1 MPEKEFVKHNLTAYN
16 GLNFENVRAT
26 LIWTIPLGGLMALTE
41 DEVIQILKMVE
52 QSGFG
57 ELRLETADLK
67 LLVRKKGYVVPAAQL
82 DPEPGT
88 SGAFSV
94 AVHEPAKEGVA
105 VPGGSDKPKKQMVSD
120 QEGLVP
126 IRSTMLGTVYLRPS
140 PDAPHYAEVGS
151 YVKKDDTICLIEVMK
166 VFTAVKAGVSGY
178 IAEVLV
184 ETNEMV
190 EYGQPLFLV
199 RPAAEPGGKKR

>member
-1 MPEKEFVKHNLTAYN
+1 MPDKEFVKHNLAVYN
-16 GLNFENVRAT
+16 GLNFENVHAT
-26 LIWTIPLGGLMALTE
+26 LNWIIALGGLMALTE
-41 DEVIQILKMVE
+41 DEVVQILKMVE

-88 SGAFSV
+88 PGAV
-94 AVHEPAKEGVA
+94 PAAAHEPVIQGPA
-105 VPGGSDKPKKQMVSD
+105 VPDGSDKPKKQMVSGE
-120 QEGLVP
+120 EGLVP
-126 IRSTMLGTVYLRPS
+126 IKSTMLGTVYLRPS
-140 PDAPHYAEVGS
+140 PDAPHYVEVGS

-166 VFTAVKAGVSGY
+166 VFTAVKAGVNGY

-199 RPAAEPGGKKR
+199 RPAAESGGKKG